1 MVTPKQMR
9 PALRCDIL
17 CVLVIES
24 TQHMQNLFPDLYDS
38 VLTKIITQLRTP
50 VIVDSPGKKDAAAK
64 KGSQPTKATPCVR
77 LGVVFFG
84 DYYPYSTRTRSTKYF
99 TSNYREFA
107 KTIKEHRFCEGGRLR
122 CAATEGLVGALEMFD
137 DFNEFDPEAGLTSV
151 QQRHVILVSSTPP
164 YAEPCREN
172 DHMRYDGFGLDSVAD
187 RMRELKLSFSLV
199 QERGK
204 RIEQVENLLKAA
216 NVSTKPAL
224 ELPKSMSPSFDVRLA
239 GIDLPIPQEFATAAL
254 TATQPTPVALQPQTS
269 NQLSQAPVH
278 IQPAQNPAMPQ
289 QSVSLPQKNKVDTSA
304 MAVDLTAA
312 AAAPKKQR
320 TEAEVPNAGATA
332 DDQAKL
338 ARAKSRPKNPSAPRP
353 KAPRASNSPATAT
366 VAAPAMPQA
375 NVAGAAF
382 LAATGV
388 TGQNPNAVNGGMANP
403 PSVPQHQLPPGHP
416 MLQQQQGGNPAMAS
430 SSMQP
435 SQPPAQ
441 AANAALNPSV
451 LNIKKSLIA
460 QGITSDAHHQIII
473 DMFAQCQNPAK
484 SPEEKMLLKQQL
496 EVALIQMRQSAAAQA
511 ATAQDGAQ
519 PVPQAIDTSAAST
532 AAVARTIS
540 HQSSA
545 STPQQQQQQQQQG
558 QGMVS
563 PPMQP
568 GEQPPAAVQQLLQ
581 QALHTIRNKQNVDL
595 RHLLS
600 VLTPD
605 MLEANIRD
613 ACRDQPDIINNVAAL
628 KFAYAQL
635 KAAQQLKQQQQ
646 LQQLAQQQQQQQHAQ
661 HAQQQQAQQHLA
673 TQNAQLASPNGMQ
686 AANAGQQGHPT
697 PVQAAA
703 QGPNT
708 LWRGTLVWE
717 STPSNNIK
725 HESVCQIA
733 AFALQGIN
741 YTAQELNLGE
751 WPDQLRVKLMVE
763 ANVGFV
769 ENCIRSGIQMVRIG
783 PSPNADQDTL
793 KYFED
798 FSSKMRE
805 KSYYALANAGT
816 MKPTFPFAGIILTN
830 FKNHLVGLPFFNRHI
845 SEAVMQLLQQHTL
858 PSAAHHQQPGAN
870 AGAQQM
876 TSQPVASGMSA
887 PGAINPSTAAAILA
901 RNASLASAAQ
911 QTAAQQIMS
920 PQQSM
925 AVRPNLSS
933 PGVASPVPNHLQGF
947 ANLLQ
952 NRLTHEQM
960 EAIWSLPSTQRDA
973 TITMLLG
980 QAMAAR
986 QIPPQLQAQLAMQ
999 QQQQMAQFQ
1008 QVSHNQQ
1015 FAQQFQQASNNQQ
1028 LAQLLANQQLMQQ
1041 QHMMGNLS
1049 GLNPAMFSAA
1059 GQQGGMTAFS
1069 NQPPNSQQLM
1079 PNQLI
1084 QQQQQQQQHRPS

>member
-216 NVSTKPAL
+216 NISTKPAL
-224 ELPKSMSPSFDVRLA
+224 ELPKSMSPNFDVRLV
-239 GIDLPIPQEFATAAL
+239 GIDLPIPPELATAAS
-254 TATQPTPVALQPQTS
+254 TATQPTPVAVQPQAST
-269 NQLSQAPVH
+269 QLSQAPVH
-278 IQPAQNPAMPQ
+278 IQPAQNPVMSQLPAA
-289 QSVSLPQKNKVDTSA
+289 LPQKNKVDTNA
-304 MAVDLTAA
+304 MAVDLAA
-312 AAAPKKQR
+312 AATGPKKQR
-320 TEAEVPNAGATA
+320 IEAEVPSVGAVA
-332 DDQAKL
+332 EDQAKL
-338 ARAKSRPKNPSAPRP
+338 ARAKSRPKNPSASRS
-353 KAPRASNSPATAT
+353 KAPRASNSPATAA
-366 VAAPAMPQA
+366 VAAPTMPQT
-375 NVAGAAF
+375 NVANAAF
-382 LAATGV
+382 LAAPGV
-388 TGQNPNAVNGGMANP
+388 PGQNPNPMNGGMANP

-416 MLQQQQGGNPAMAS
+416 MLQQQQGSNPAMANPG
-430 SSMQP
+430 MQP

-441 AANAALNPSV
+441 AANAALNPSI
-451 LNIKKSLIA
+451 LSIKKSLIS

-473 DMFAQCQNPAK
+473 DMFTQCQNPAK
-484 SPEEKMLLKQQL
+484 SPEERQLLKQQL
-496 EVALIQMRQSAAAQA
+496 ESVLTQMRQSAATQGAV
-511 ATAQDGAQ
+511 AQDGAQ
-519 PVPQAIDTSAAST
+519 SGPQATDTS

-545 STPQQQQQQQQQG
+545 STPQQPQQQQQQA

-563 PPMQP
+563 PPTQP
-568 GEQPPAAVQQLLQ
+568 GELPPTVIQQLLQ
-581 QALHTIRNKQNVDL
+581 QALNTIRIKQNVDI
-595 RHLLS
+595 RHLLN

-613 ACRDQPDIINNVAAL
+613 ACRDQPDILNNVAAL
-628 KFAYAQL
+628 KFAYGQL
-635 KAAQQLKQQQQ
+635 KAVQLLKQQQ
-646 LQQLAQQQQQQQHAQ
+646 LQQAQQQQQQQ
-661 HAQQQQAQQHLA
+661 QQHLA
-673 TQNAQLASPNGMQ
+673 NQNAQLASPNGMQ
-686 AANAGQQGHPT
+686 AANSGQQGHPT

-725 HESVCQIA
+725 HESFCQIA

-751 WPDQLRVKLMVE
+751 WPEQLRVKLMVE

-769 ENCIRSGIQMVRIG
+769 ESCVRSGIQMVRIG

-816 MKPTFPFAGIILTN
+816 TKPMFPFAGIILTY
-830 FKNHLVGLPFFNRHI
+830 FRNHLVGLPFFHRQI
-845 SEAVMQLLQQHTL
+845 TEAVMHLLQQHTL
-858 PSAAHHQQPGAN
+858 PGNAVHHQQPGGNGN
-870 AGAQQM
+870 ASAQQM
-876 TSQPVASGMSA
+876 TSQPVVSGMSA
-887 PGAINPSTAAAILA
+887 PGTINATTAAAIIA

-920 PQQSM
+920 PQQSL

-933 PGVASPVPNHLQGF
+933 PGVASPIPNHLQGF

-952 NRLTHEQM
+952 SRLSHEQM
-960 EAIWSLPSTQRDA
+960 EAIWNLPTAQRDA
-973 TITMLLG
+973 TITLLLN
-980 QAMAAR
+980 QAINAR
-986 QIPPQLQAQLAMQ
+986 QIPSQLQAQLAMQ
-999 QQQQMAQFQ
+999 QQQQQQQMAQL
-1008 QVSHNQQ
+1008 
-1015 FAQQFQQASNNQQ
+1015 QQASHNQQ

-1041 QHMMGNLS
+1041 QHMMGNMS

-1069 NQPPNSQQLM
+1069 SQPPNSQQLM
-1079 PNQLI
+1079 PSQLI
-1084 QQQQQQQQHRPS
+1084 QQQQQQQQQQQHRPS